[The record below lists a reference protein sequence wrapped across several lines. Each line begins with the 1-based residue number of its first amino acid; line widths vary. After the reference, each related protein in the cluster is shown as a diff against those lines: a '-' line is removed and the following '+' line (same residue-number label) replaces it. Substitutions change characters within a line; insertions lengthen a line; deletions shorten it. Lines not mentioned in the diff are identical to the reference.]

1 MESTSPPFALGPP
14 RQRPGMVPNATSVPQ
29 TPQIGQPMA
38 SSSIP
43 PPFAPTFLGSS
54 RPAPTPFASRPPPP
68 GAIPQGPIASNGPP
82 NSGFIAPRAFPPPSA
97 QQAPALAASS
107 SIRAPPPSVA
117 PTQGSGLRQYPGSPP
132 SGASMAAAASPF
144 IGPPASQHFGRPPT
158 SQSPFSGPLAPQLP
172 FAGPPSSQRPLVGS
186 MNSQL
191 PLAGPATSQLSF
203 GGPLTSQSPFA
214 GPPTSQAPFAGTP
227 TSQPPFTGQPTLQ
240 RPFARSTTPQPPF
253 AGLPTSQQFGGPPT
267 QTFTGPPI
275 SQFVSPLTSQPYS
288 SRPSSPSY
296 MATPYSQPFSKPPT
310 VGTTFSSP
318 VWPSQPG
325 QVVPSLPGNV
335 QAPPRMFGVPPGMP
349 SQQIPP
355 VPPAMG
361 HSALAGPQVSTQSK
375 IDPNQIPRPLPSS
388 SITLFE
394 TRQGNQANVPPP
406 ATSNFVVKDNGNS
419 SPRLMR
425 CTLNQIPC
433 TGDLLSTSGMP
444 LTLMVQPLSLPHQS
458 EEPIQVV
465 DFGESGPIRCS
476 RCKSY
481 INAFMRFTDHGQKFI
496 CNLCGFTNETP
507 RDYYCNLG
515 PDGRRR
521 DADERPELCKGT
533 VEFVATKEYMVRD
546 PMPAVFFFLIDVSL
560 NAVQTGATAAACSA
574 ISQSLADLPDGPRT
588 MVGIATFDCSIHF
601 YNLRRASQQPLM
613 LIVPDVHDVYT
624 PLHTDVVVP
633 LTECRQSFEQLL
645 ESIPSL
651 FENNK
656 VADSAFGAAVKAG
669 FLALKP
675 TGGKLLVFQ
684 SVLPSIGIASL
695 SSREAEGRTNISAG
709 DKEAHKLFQP
719 ADKTL
724 KTMAIEFAEHQ
735 VCVDIF
741 ITAQTFVDIAS
752 ISVVPGTT
760 GGQVYYYYPFSA
772 VSDPGKLYNDLRW
785 NLSRPQ
791 GFEAVMRVRCSQGLQ
806 VQEYAGSFCKRIP
819 TDIDLP
825 AIDCDKTIMV
835 TFKYDDKFQENSECA
850 FQCALL
856 YTTVYGQRRIKVI
869 NLSLPCTSM
878 LSNLFRTADLDTQF
892 ACILKQAA
900 SSILVNSLSQ
910 VREQIINL
918 CINIL
923 HAYRKFCATVSSSG
937 QLILPEALKL
947 LPLYTLGYLPPG
959 YNLLRTSLLQ
969 KEKAHIE
976 KLLEPTKTIWKQKGA
991 INFEGEYK
999 DKIFISKLLINAIN
1013 EVGHQNVVQV
1023 VTDNAPVCKIVG
1035 LLVEAKYP
1043 HLFWTLCVVHILNL
1057 ALKNI
1062 CAPTDSLRN
1071 KEAFDECKW
1080 IAEVANDASMI
1091 KNFILNHNMRLS
1103 MFNDNS
1109 NLKML
1114 TCGYSICFHD
1124 HYA

>member
-458 EEPIQVV
+458 EEPIQVIICIFIV
-465 DFGESGPIRCS
+465 FIFSCLIFWY
-476 RCKSY
+476 KSF
-481 INAFMRFTDHGQKFI
+481 A
-496 CNLCGFTNETP
+496 GFTNETP

-601 YNLRRASQQPLM
+601 YNLRRASQQCLFRWR
-613 LIVPDVHDVYT
+613 L
-624 PLHTDVVVP
+624 LCLLALSLADVVHQHVTSVENVASP
-633 LTECRQSFEQLL
+633 QTTLSEVAASMASSCLRQ
-645 ESIPSL
+645 
-651 FENNK
+651 
-656 VADSAFGAAVKAG
+656 
-669 FLALKP
+669 
-675 TGGKLLVFQ
+675 
-684 SVLPSIGIASL
+684 
-695 SSREAEGRTNISAG
+695 EA
-709 DKEAHKLFQP
+709 
-719 ADKTL
+719 
-724 KTMAIEFAEHQ
+724 
-735 VCVDIF
+735 
-741 ITAQTFVDIAS
+741 
-752 ISVVPGTT
+752 
-760 GGQVYYYYPFSA
+760 
-772 VSDPGKLYNDLRW
+772 
-785 NLSRPQ
+785 SRP
-791 GFEAVMRVRCSQGLQ
+791 S
-806 VQEYAGSFCKRIP
+806 
-819 TDIDLP
+819 
-825 AIDCDKTIMV
+825 
-835 TFKYDDKFQENSECA
+835 
-850 FQCALL
+850 
-856 YTTVYGQRRIKVI
+856 
-869 NLSLPCTSM
+869 
-878 LSNLFRTADLDTQF
+878 
-892 ACILKQAA
+892 
-900 SSILVNSLSQ
+900 SSIDNS
-910 VREQIINL
+910 I
-918 CINIL
+918 
-923 HAYRKFCATVSSSG
+923 VSS
-937 QLILPEALKL
+937 
-947 LPLYTLGYLPPG
+947 
-959 YNLLRTSLLQ
+959 
-969 KEKAHIE
+969 
-976 KLLEPTKTIWKQKGA
+976 
-991 INFEGEYK
+991 
-999 DKIFISKLLINAIN
+999 
-1013 EVGHQNVVQV
+1013 
-1023 VTDNAPVCKIVG
+1023 
-1035 LLVEAKYP
+1035 
-1043 HLFWTLCVVHILNL
+1043 
-1057 ALKNI
+1057 
-1062 CAPTDSLRN
+1062 
-1071 KEAFDECKW
+1071 
-1080 IAEVANDASMI
+1080 
-1091 KNFILNHNMRLS
+1091 
-1103 MFNDNS
+1103 
-1109 NLKML
+1109 
-1114 TCGYSICFHD
+1114 
-1124 HYA
+1124 